1 MKNKNLI
8 TFILFI
14 FFLATTFLKAEPV
27 KATVQSV
34 KGSVKFAMPGSIFFK
49 KLKSGA
55 TLSSGTIIK
64 TGVGSEAII
73 SVTPGAAMRIDENT
87 TVAISDMEFSK
98 KDGKVTRRAANI
110 QLSEGTLSSLLDS
123 KNPEATDFRVKT
135 PQGTAAA
142 RGTFYGVSVVDG
154 QTFVKVEE
162 GKVGFQKNPEP
173 EIE

>member
-1 MKNKNLI
+1 MKKKNLL
-8 TFILFI
+8 TFIFVTI
-14 FFLATTFLKAEPV
+14 FAGVLSLSAEPV

-34 KGSVKFAMPGSIFFK
+34 KGDVKFAMPGSIFFK
-49 KLKSGA
+49 KLATGT
-55 TLSSGTIIK
+55 TLSSGSIIK
-64 TGVGSEAII
+64 TGAASEAVI
-73 SVTPGAAMRIDENT
+73 SVTPGAAMRVDENT
-87 TVAISDMEFSK
+87 TVAISDMEFEK
-98 KDGKVTRRAANI
+98 VDGKVVKRAANI

-162 GKVGFQKNPEP
+162 GKVGFQKNPDLD
-173 EIE
+173 IE

>member
-1 MKNKNLI
+1 MKIKNILSVTLI
-8 TFILFI
+8 SIVAGAFTLS
-14 FFLATTFLKAEPV
+14 AEPV

-34 KGSVKFAMPGSIFFK
+34 KGDVKFAMPGSIFFK
-49 KLKSGA
+49 KLKGGS
-55 TLSSGTIIK
+55 TLSSGSIIK
-64 TGVGSEAII
+64 TGAGAEAIV
-73 SVTPGAAMRIDENT
+73 SVTPGAAIRIDENT
-87 TVAISDMEFSK
+87 TVAISDMEFEK
-98 KDGKVTRRAANI
+98 KDGKVTKRAANI

-162 GKVGFQKNPEP
+162 GKVGFQKNKDLDFE
-173 EIE
+173 